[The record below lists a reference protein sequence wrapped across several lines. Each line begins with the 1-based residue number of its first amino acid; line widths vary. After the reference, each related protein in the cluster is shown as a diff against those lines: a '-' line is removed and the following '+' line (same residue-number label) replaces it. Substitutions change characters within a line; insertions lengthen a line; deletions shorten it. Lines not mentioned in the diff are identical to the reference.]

1 MKNILIIGATSAIA
15 KECAKIWAERGDK
28 LFLVARNEE
37 NLKQQSDIFCR
48 IFNQIKNK
56 IN

>member
-28 LFLVARNEE
+28 LFLVARNQE
-37 NLKQQSDIFCR
+37 NLKSIPNSIFKKLH
-48 IFNQIKNK
+48 F
-56 IN
+56 